1 MSTCLYMLVALKEG
15 SRLGSPNHKAPKWGR
30 WTNSS
35 RLIMSKRVPLITNLK
50 SNFHIWRRDFR
61 IQFFFDLI
69 FCACRR
75 YVYVYYI
82 LNVWIIMVTLF
93 SGWIEGWWN
102 CNLTSIRCF
111 KIRCFEVRFYEAFM
125 KIQPKRHL
133 FFFRFFFTT
142 FWHLFPPNPQVAMLN
157 STAPF
162 PWPQG
167 QRTTNE
173 QPTTTNPPTPDG
185 RVGRL
190 EPPRWKWIIGN
201 SPGRRNR
208 KRPVAKPW
216 VWRAQESAKR
226 KGDIGGVFKF
236 GWGKN
241 VEWFLSFKKEK
252 TPVIKKKHLL
262 VGFLFE
268 QNWWK
273 KVMEIHGY

>member
-1 MSTCLYMLVALKEG
+1 MNYYGHLILRVNWRLVKLQLNKYQMLQNQMLRSQVLWSLHEDSTKKT
-15 SRLGSPNHKAPKWGR
+15 P
-30 WTNSS
+30 
-35 RLIMSKRVPLITNLK
+35 
-50 SNFHIWRRDFR
+50 F
-61 IQFFFDLI
+61 
-69 FCACRR
+69 
-75 YVYVYYI
+75 
-82 LNVWIIMVTLF
+82 
-93 SGWIEGWWN
+93 
-102 CNLTSIRCF
+102 
-111 KIRCFEVRFYEAFM
+111 
-125 KIQPKRHL
+125 